1 MAIPA
6 SHPTLDYTV
15 TDRVAHA
22 TFTREDQQN
31 TLSEQSLDDLNAVV
45 ARVQQD
51 TDLRAL
57 VIRGSGGEYFSAGLD
72 QELLATAFADFEYYE
87 HALTRVAAT
96 CFSLEALE
104 VPVVAAVNG
113 ICSEV
118 GFELALACD
127 FLVIADEAR
136 IGDGRG
142 EHGRV
147 PGGGAT
153 IRLPRAIG
161 IQRAR
166 ELLYSARL
174 LSGTEAAQIGLALRS
189 VPLPQLESAV
199 AELTG
204 QFADKSRGALAATKR
219 QLNGG
224 LGLDTPSGVEHERS
238 EFLKYLREPASDA
251 LEGFRAIQE
260 DRRPNW
266 V

>member
-1 MAIPA
+1 MASPA

-22 TFTREDQQN
+22 TFTRADQQN

-51 TDLRAL
+51 SDLRAL
-57 VIRGSGGEYFSAGLD
+57 VRRGSGDSFSAGLD
-72 QELLATAFADFEYYE
+72 QELLASAFADFEYYE
-87 HALTRVAAT
+87 HALTRVATT

-113 ICSEV
+113 VASEV
-118 GFELALACD
+118 GFEVALACD
-127 FLVIADEAR
+127 FIVIADEAR

-142 EHGRV
+142 GAGRV

-153 IRLPRAIG
+153 VRLPRAVG
-161 IQRAR
+161 IQHAR

-174 LSGTEAAQIGLALRS
+174 LSGTEAAEIGLALRS
-189 VPLPQLESAV
+189 VPLAQLDSAV
-199 AELTG
+199 AELTA
-204 QFADKSRGALAATKR
+204 QFADKSRGALAAMKR

-238 EFLKYLREPASDA
+238 EFLKYLREPGSDA
-251 LEGFRAIQE
+251 LEGFRALQE
-260 DRRPNW
+260 NRRPNW